1 MVQAR
6 RWWIGLV
13 ALAILFIAAV
23 WTRTVP
29 LELDIALRSFISLKD
44 QILGGANVAVAGR
57 DVTLEAEAFSPQG
70 QKTVVDTVKAV
81 DGVRRVKDDTTL
93 VPELKPFAWSATLD
107 DAGVQLAGGVPLPA
121 LRQTLI
127 DAAKHAANGVTDEM
141 EYGRGAPARF
151 DAMSTLGLAQ
161 LEKLSQGKVS
171 ITDDKVSI
179 TGLAKDV
186 AARDAVTNA
195 LRNLPEG
202 FSLIENG
209 VKAPPYLFSATKDAS
224 GTLTLNGTVPDEA
237 SHQNILAAVKRTFF
251 ADKIVDNLNV
261 AAGAPAN
268 FGDAAIA
275 LLNQLA
281 RLGSGSLSLSDADA
295 VLKGDALYG
304 RAAEQIKTALAGAL
318 PSGISATTQV
328 TVKPPE
334 AALDGPG
341 CQRLF
346 VALLG
351 RGKILFETGKAV
363 IDRDSA
369 AILDN
374 LVAAALR
381 CPSAKIEI
389 SGHTDS
395 SGSDET
401 NMELSRARAQAV
413 VDYLVAAGI
422 EGSRLTAAGYGKDK
436 PVASNDTEEGRAQN
450 RRIEFL
456 VQE

>member
-57 DVTLEAEAFSPQG
+57 DVTVEAEAFSPQG
-70 QKTVVDTVKAV
+70 QKTVVDIVKAT
-81 DGVRRVKDDTTL
+81 DGVRKVKDDTKL

-107 DAGVQLAGGVPLPA
+107 DAGVELAGAVPLPA
-121 LRQTLI
+121 LRQNLI
-127 DAAKHAANGVTDEM
+127 DTAKKAANGVTDEM
-141 EYGRGAPARF
+141 EYGRGAPPRF
-151 DAMSTLGLAQ
+151 DDMATLGVAQ

-171 ITDDKVSI
+171 ITDNKVAI
-179 TGLAKDV
+179 TGLAKDA
-186 AARDAVTNA
+186 AARDAVTAA

-202 FSLIENG
+202 FSLTENS
-209 VKAPPYLFSATKDAS
+209 VKAPPYVFGATKDA
-224 GTLTLNGTVPDEA
+224 GTLTLNGSVPDDA
-237 SHQNILAAVKRTFF
+237 TRQSILAAVNRMFF
-251 ADKIVDNLNV
+251 ADKVVDNLKV
-261 AAGAPAN
+261 APGAPAN
-268 FGDAAIA
+268 FGAATIA

-281 RLGSGSLSLSDADA
+281 RLGSGSLSFSDTDA
-295 VLKGDALYG
+295 VLKGDALYD
-304 RAAEQIKTALAGAL
+304 RAIEQIKTALAGAL
-318 PSGISATTQV
+318 PGGFKATSDV
-328 TVKPPE
+328 TIKAPE

-341 CQRLF
+341 CQRQF
-346 VALLG
+346 AALLG
-351 RGKILFETGKAV
+351 QGKILFDTNKAS
-363 IDRDSA
+363 IDRASA

-374 LVAAALR
+374 LVAATQR

-389 SGHTDS
+389 SGHTDAT
-395 SGSDET
+395 GSDET
-401 NMELSRARAQAV
+401 NKDLSLARAQQV
-413 VDYLVAAGI
+413 VSYLVRAGVD
-422 EGSRLTAAGYGKDK
+422 GSRLTAAGYGKDK

-450 RRIEFL
+450 RRIEFM

>member
-6 RWWIGLV
+6 RWWIGLI

-121 LRQTLI
+121 LRQSLI

-151 DAMSTLGLAQ
+151 DAMATLGLAQ

-171 ITDDKVSI
+171 IADNKVTI
-179 TGLAKDV
+179 TGLAKDA
-186 AARDAVTNA
+186 AARDAVTAA

-209 VKAPPYLFSATKDAS
+209 VKAPPYLFSATKDA
-224 GTLTLNGTVPDEA
+224 GTLTLNGSVSDDAT
-237 SHQNILAAVKRTFF
+237 HQSILAAVKRMFF
-251 ADKIVDNLNV
+251 ADKVVDNLKV

-268 FGDAAIA
+268 FAASVTA

-281 RLGSGSLSLSDADA
+281 RLDQGSLSFSDTDA

-304 RAAEQIKTALAGAL
+304 RAAEEIKTALAGAL
-318 PSGISATTQV
+318 PGGFKATSDV
-328 TVKPPE
+328 TVKAPD

-346 VALLG
+346 VSLLG
-351 RGKILFETGKAV
+351 QGRILFDTNKAS
-363 IDRDSA
+363 IDRASA

-374 LVAAALR
+374 LVAVALR
-381 CPSAKIEI
+381 CQSAKIEI
-389 SGHTDS
+389 AGYTDS
-395 SGSDET
+395 TGSDET
-401 NMELSRARAQAV
+401 NKELSLARAQQVASYLARAG
-413 VDYLVAAGI
+413 VD
-422 EGSRLTAAGYGKDK
+422 GSRLTAAGYGKDK